1 MFLGRSGNSSN
12 PCLVRWNVK
21 HLWEM
26 LTNDI
31 HGLAPMAFHVGYIS
45 AVKGHPQ
52 PALNIIYISSLCFI
66 HEMQYL
72 FSCVSSVGVSG
83 VRGVGPTIMLYCTY
97 ASLLWLTRVYAT
109 TFVYVMVSRFS
120 YPHCSLPRCN
130 CRRPALVGHL
140 IGLL

>member
-1 MFLGRSGNSSN
+1 MSNCLPTSGYIPMFLGRSGNSSN

-83 VRGVGPTIMLYCTY
+83 VRGVGTTIMLYCTQVFY
-97 ASLLWLTRVYAT
+97 
-109 TFVYVMVSRFS
+109 
-120 YPHCSLPRCN
+120 
-130 CRRPALVGHL
+130 G
-140 IGLL
+140 